1 MIRVILVNLLFL
13 LLPSIIYFSYVY
25 LRGDSKSGE
34 EAVSNAP
41 ILWLLIL
48 GVMLMVSTLFI
59 FGKWE
64 GSDPSKQYYPPVYRD
79 GVIVPGH
86 VE

>member
-13 LLPSIIYFSYVY
+13 LLPTIIYFSYVY
-25 LRGDSKSGE
+25 LRSNGKVGE

-41 ILWLLIL
+41 ILWLLIT
-48 GVMLMVSTLFI
+48 GVILMLSTLFI

-64 GSDPSKQYYPPVYRD
+64 GSDPSKQYHPPVYRD

>member
-13 LLPSIIYFSYVY
+13 LLPSIIYFSYVF
-25 LRGDSKSGE
+25 LKGNSKSSE

-48 GVMLMVSTLFI
+48 GVMLMLATLFI
-59 FGKWE
+59 FGQWD
-64 GSDPSKQYYPPVYRD
+64 GSDPNKQYHPPVYRD